1 LLLFVY
7 INAGAAF
14 KLNGEVI
21 GENSDSLKEPSNQS
35 FVKFCDAGFLTAD
48 EILQFLDLVYSFCPV
63 VAVDFGFFFLLPE
76 AQDLVS
82 EGFVDLLAVGFFEE

>member
-63 VAVDFGFFFLLPE
+63 VLSVSDFSFFSRSPKTLS
-76 AQDLVS
+76 AMAS
-82 EGFVDLLAVGFFEE
+82 